1 MANVGPKGQ
10 MWAQMANVGPKGQ
23 MWAQMANVG
32 PKGQMWAQKVQK
44 HSHYAGKKM
53 KAVAY

>member
-1 MANVGPKGQ
+1 
-10 MWAQMANVGPKGQ
+10 MANVGPKGQ

-44 HSHYAGKKM
+44 HSHYAGKKNEGSGLLESHHFQ
-53 KAVAY
+53 KIFKKF